1 MLLSALC
8 LAAVLAAPSSDQ
20 SFLDKLPPEFSVKS
34 WLNTTG
40 WKGSDDLLGRVYLL
54 EFWATW

>member
-1 MLLSALC
+1 MLSALC
-8 LAAVLAAPSSDQ
+8 LAAALAAPQ
-20 SFLDKLPPEFSVKS
+20 TEPSFLDKLPPEISVKS

-40 WKGSDDLLGRVYLL
+40 WKGVDDLLGRVYLL